1 MVESW
6 SALNIISNFIAMLVM
21 CSMNSIKCLE
31 SYGRSVLDIFCIIW
45 HMKVWLV
52 GRLWHLSGSDVQCD
66 GTCEAWECVNT
77 LQHSQGTV
85 HNHPSL
91 FTHQDKSSR
100 SAFLWGHPC
109 HFCFW
114 GAKAMH
120 CQPLVLAKLL
130 QNCHNSFR
138 YRDNKENMEALII
151 LHENNIK
158 HSFTSQ
164 LPCAVANT
172 FPVL

>member
-6 SALNIISNFIAMLVM
+6 SVLNIIGNFIAMLVM
-21 CSMNSIKCLE
+21 CSMNSIRYFE
-31 SYGRSVLDIFCIIW
+31 SYGRHRLDIFCMY
-45 HMKVWLV
+45 MKVWLV

-66 GTCEAWECVNT
+66 GTCEAWECVNM

-138 YRDNKENMEALII
+138 YRDNEENMVLLII
-151 LHENNIK
+151 LHEDIRCSFLRFTHQLHCWLNI
-158 HSFTSQ
+158 
-164 LPCAVANT
+164 
-172 FPVL
+172 FPVF